1 MFQREKH
8 FLWQIIELLSWGV
21 ALIMFSFNQSSKAVS
36 LCCELRSR
44 SSLHH
49 SNSDT
54 WDEMKSVCS
63 STLDLHVKLS
73 AWATKPPSYLH
84 DNTTSTVLMML
95 RPQHS
100 KSQWQKHHDIEE
112 NELQTILGL
121 SKLKQSNVE
130 PVGSLSAPA
139 TFLKPKLFNTPP
151 LHMTTASALQ
161 LFSCELPGGR
171 TYFLQVSTFQCQKL
185 ELVAIETAL
194 YWKGWREKSVPHCL
208 TWVSGLH
215 VCMCIHVW
223 MLRVSRSRACLIILH
238 GHL

>member
-1 MFQREKH
+1 MFQREKL
-8 FLWQIIELLSWGV
+8 FLWQTIELLSCGA
-21 ALIMFSFNQSSKAVS
+21 ALTMFSFYQSSKAVS
-36 LCCELRSR
+36 LFCELRSR

-63 STLDLHVKLS
+63 STLDLHVRLSLSYKATILFAWQYNINCFDDTQSSKLS
-73 AWATKPPSYLH
+73 KPMTKTWWH
-84 DNTTSTVLMML
+84 WRKWITNTF
-95 RPQHS
+95 R
-100 KSQWQKHHDIEE
+100 
-112 NELQTILGL
+112 
-121 SKLKQSNVE
+121 LKQSNVE

-139 TFLKPKLFNTPP
+139 TFWKPRLFNTPP

-208 TWVSGLH
+208 TWASGLH
-215 VCMCIHVW
+215 VCMRIHVR